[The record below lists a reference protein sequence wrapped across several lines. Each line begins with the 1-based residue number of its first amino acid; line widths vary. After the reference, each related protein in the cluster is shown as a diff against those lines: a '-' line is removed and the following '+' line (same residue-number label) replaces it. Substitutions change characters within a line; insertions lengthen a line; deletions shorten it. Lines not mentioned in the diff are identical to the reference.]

1 MTNVLSRR
9 NSLPSIQELE
19 VEESPET
26 TPVAAAIAA
35 NTQEVA
41 RVMGHESTRGS
52 SGGRTKIILDAPSA
66 GIASSG
72 FLVWEEE
79 HTGNAT
85 ERANESKTVLESTS
99 HLNMPARLPGDIYQD
114 TKIR

>member
-1 MTNVLSRR
+1 
-9 NSLPSIQELE
+9 LPSIQEFE

-26 TPVAAAIAA
+26 TAIAA

-52 SGGRTKIILDAPSA
+52 SGGSSKMVLDAPSA

-72 FLVWEEE
+72 FLVWEEG

-99 HLNMPARLPGDIYQD
+99 HLNMPARLPGDIY
-114 TKIR
+114 